1 MKGTSQGK
9 NKPKN
14 CSMMCE
20 VGSPSPV
27 HEGCEVK
34 GLLTPRQKKNL
45 A

>member
-1 MKGTSQGK
+1 MKGTSQGE

-27 HEGCEVK
+27 CGGCEVK
-34 GLLTPRQKKNL
+34 GLLAPRQKENP